1 MKISLI
7 AAIGRNN
14 ELGANNEL
22 LWHIPEDFQWFKS
35 KTMGKTMVMGRNT
48 MLSLKRPLKNREN
61 WVLTSRP
68 EDIIQGFVGF
78 SSWDSIFKK
87 AIELNLE
94 ELMIIGGANIYNQAM
109 EFANELIITHID
121 QEFPEADVFFPKID
135 YLKWEDFEQKS
146 SYQTVDSDKYTYQ
159 FRIYHK
165 L

>member
-1 MKISLI
+1 MNISLI

-48 MLSLKRPLKNREN
+48 MLSLKKPLKNREN

-68 EDIIQGFVGF
+68 EDIIEGFVGF
-78 SSWDSIFKK
+78 SSWDSILKK
-87 AIELNLE
+87 AIELKLE

-109 EFANELIITHID
+109 EFADELIITHVLA
-121 QEFPEADVFFPKID
+121 EFPEADVFFPSVNSEN
-135 YLKWEDFEQKS
+135 WEEDFVSERLLS
-146 SYQTVDSDKYTYQ
+146 DSLKFQ
-159 FRIYHK
+159 FKIYKKRIT
-165 L
+165 